1 LPPFIGNKLEQLGIA
16 TYGVYLLHP
25 IVMDITRSMLQI
37 LGIQSSYIR
46 ILVAISSTI
55 ALAMLVFNVVEA
67 RLIDLGKRVT
77 RGRHHAG

>member
-1 LPPFIGNKLEQLGIA
+1 
-16 TYGVYLLHP
+16 
-25 IVMDITRSMLQI
+25 MLQI